1 MLIRKTVITYRYR
14 FDRYLN
20 YPFLEAEEHLYPA
33 FPTTL
38 HRVLLD
44 QKILVLAPLVVLVPL
59 LMLILVLLLTLALG
73 GSYS

>member
-14 FDRYLN
+14 FDRHLN
-20 YPFLEAEEHLYPA
+20 YPFSEAGEHLYPA
-33 FPTTL
+33 FPTTF
-38 HRVLLD
+38 HRVFLD
-44 QKILVLAPLVVLVPL
+44 QKIRVLAPFVVLVPL